1 MAIEL
6 NKPARKANT
15 RETSLGEIL
24 SGLTPKRRISDKDRR
39 FFTERMALMLST
51 GTNLH
56 VSLQAMEGQLEN
68 PSMQA
73 LVEQLIEDVGEGKQ
87 FSQALAK
94 HPDVFSQTYIN
105 LIGASEEGGFMHEV
119 LEQLLEMEEKR
130 EKLQRTMFSALSYP
144 VFLLLFALGVVVFVL
159 VVVFPKF
166 ADMFSSIQ
174 DQLPGTT
181 LFLMAASHLFR
192 EQWAYLLTG
201 LALLLIGLR
210 YWAASNNGRQWLDW
224 SKLYLPGLRGIF
236 VRLYLMQSMRVLSLS
251 LSNGVGILDALHASR
266 DVVRNRLFH
275 QFIDG
280 VEQRVEGGDGIAAGF
295 KDSGFI
301 PPMVQQMIKT
311 GEETG
316 SLPKVMARLA
326 DFYEGELS
334 ARLETVSRL
343 AEPVML
349 LVMGVVVGVLVSS
362 LILPIFKLSRAVG

>member
-6 NKPARKANT
+6 NKPARKANKK
-15 RETSLGEIL
+15 EINLGEFF
-24 SGLTPKRRISDKDRR
+24 SGLAPKRRISDKDRR

-56 VSLQAMEGQLEN
+56 ISLQALEGQLEN
-68 PSMQA
+68 PGMQA

-224 SKLYLPGLRGIF
+224 SKLHLPGLRGIF

-295 KDSGFI
+295 KDAGFI

-316 SLPKVMARLA
+316 SLPKVMSRLA